1 MTPDLFNQQNP
12 TQQAYPIDLASAWV
26 GTDEAGKG
34 DYFGPLVIAAVCAD
48 EISASRMQ
56 EWGIT
61 DSKKV
66 SDGRAASLARQIV
79 AAGIPH
85 AVIAIGPTKYNE
97 LYAKMRN
104 LNRLLA
110 WGHAR
115 AIENV
120 LDKAPAQKVVTDQ
133 FGDPSLVENAL
144 MQKGRTINLIQM
156 HRGEADIAVAAASI
170 LARAEFLRRLD
181 QLGKTVGYSL
191 HKGAGAPVDEVAA
204 RILKEKGLDTLLT
217 VAKHHFKNTEKATR
231 LAGRTKAH

>member
-1 MTPDLFNQQNP
+1 VTSDLFNQQNAAAP
-12 TQQAYPIDLASAWV
+12 AYPIDLASAWV

-48 EISASRMQ
+48 EISASRMR

-66 SDGRAASLARQIV
+66 SDGCAASLARQLTG
-79 AAGIPH
+79 AGIPH
-85 AVIAIGPTKYNE
+85 AVIAIGPAKYNE

-120 LDKAPAQKVVTDQ
+120 LEKVPAQRVVTDQ
-133 FGDPSLVENAL
+133 FGDASLVENAL
-144 MQKGRTINLIQM
+144 MQRGRTIKLIQM

-191 HKGAGAPVDEVAA
+191 HKGAGSPVDDIAA
-204 RILKEKGLDTLLT
+204 RVLREKGLETLLS
-217 VAKHHFKNTEKATR
+217 VAKHHFKNTDKATR
-231 LAGRTKAH
+231 LAGGAKGH